1 MLKSFSGRLSL
12 TFISLIILV
21 ASGSGLASSLYMKN
35 FYMGNVENNLA
46 YEASLVSHMINL
58 GGQVAA
64 DAGSYQKVAVLA
76 SSDTDARV
84 TIVDKDG
91 NVLGDS
97 QFDPAVMDNH
107 KSRPEIYQALQ
118 GQRGI
123 STRLSDTAKVNMLYV
138 AIPFQNEAGSGA
150 VRLAKPLDQ
159 IQTLY
164 NHILVLILWA
174 VLGIGAGALILS
186 LFLARRF
193 ASPLKDV
200 TRAVQQIAQGNFN
213 QKVTVQVDDELGSL
227 VNSFNDMAE
236 RLQNNME
243 EISKVKNR
251 LEAVLE
257 NTVNALFLVDN
268 EGRLSWINTN
278 AVHLLSIDS
287 KQIGKKLVE
296 VLNNYSLLDLIDTV
310 LKERRPKR
318 QEIVLRTAQGEKI
331 LEVNLVPVLTP
342 DRIYQ
347 PDVLVVLNDISEL
360 KRLQQVRQDFVAN
373 VSHELKTP
381 VATISGFAETLV
393 SDGKGSPDT
402 VREFS
407 QIIYDEAQRLSKM
420 IAAMLELSRLESGY
434 QELNQENFKLIDI
447 INTAVTIVRK
457 RVAGGI
463 ITVDSAP
470 EFADL
475 TVLADRDMIVQA
487 VINLLENAL
496 NHSPE
501 GAPVMVKIEK
511 LRDDVRISVVDQG
524 DGIPEKDQSRIFERF
539 YRVDKAR
546 SRKTG
551 GTGLGLAIVKH
562 LIENNGGKVGVKSS
576 MGSGSTFFFTLP
588 SNS

>member
-12 TFISLIILV
+12 TFIGLIILV
-21 ASGSGLASSLYMKN
+21 AAGSGLASSLYMKN
-35 FYMGNVENNLA
+35 FYMSNVENNLA
-46 YEASLVSHMINL
+46 YEASLVSHMINV
-58 GGQVAA
+58 GPKTAA
-64 DAGSYQKVAVLA
+64 GDASFQKIAALA
-76 SSDTDARV
+76 AQDTDARV
-84 TIVDKDG
+84 TIVDNNG
-91 NVLGDS
+91 IVLADS
-97 QFDPAVMDNH
+97 QFDPAAMDNH
-107 KSRPEIYQALQ
+107 KSRPEIYQALH
-118 GQRGI
+118 GQRGVSI
-123 STRLSDTAKVNMLYV
+123 RLSDTARVNMLYV
-138 AIPFQNEAGSGA
+138 AIPFQDSSASGA

-159 IQTLY
+159 IHTLY
-164 NHILVLILWA
+164 NHILMLILYT
-174 VLGIGAGALILS
+174 VLGIGSGALVLS
-186 LFLARRF
+186 LLLARRF
-193 ASPLKDV
+193 ATPLKDV
-200 TRAVQQIAQGNFN
+200 TRAVEQIAQGNFN

-227 VNSFNDMAE
+227 VHSFNDMAE

-243 EISKVKNR
+243 EISQVNNR

-278 AVHLLSIDS
+278 AIHLLSIDS

-296 VLNNYSLLDLIDTV
+296 VLNNYSLLDLVDTV
-310 LKERRPKR
+310 LKERRPRR
-318 QEIVLRTAQGEKI
+318 QEIVLRTAQGEKM

-342 DRIYQ
+342 ERIYQ

-393 SDGKGSPDT
+393 ADGKDNPDT

-420 IAAMLELSRLESGY
+420 IAAMLELSRLESGH
-434 QELNQENFKLIDI
+434 QELNQENFKLVDL
-447 INTAVTIVRK
+447 INSAVTIVRK
-457 RVAGGI
+457 RVPS
-463 ITVDSAP
+463 SAISV
-470 EFADL
+470 EADLELGDL
-475 TVLADRDMIVQA
+475 TVLADREMIVQA

-501 GAPVMVKIEK
+501 GSPVLVKLEK
-511 LRDDVRISVVDQG
+511 LRDEVRVSVIDQG
-524 DGIPEKDQSRIFERF
+524 EGIPEKDQSRIFERF

-562 LIENNGGKVGVKSS
+562 LIENNGGKVGVISTP
-576 MGSGSTFFFTLP
+576 GHGSTFFFTLAL
-588 SNS
+588 

>member
-1 MLKSFSGRLSL
+1 MFKSFRGRMSL
-12 TFISLIILV
+12 TFMALIILV
-21 ASGSGLASSLYMKN
+21 AGGSGLASSLYMKN
-35 FYMGNVENNLA
+35 FYMSNVESNLA
-46 YEASLVSHMINL
+46 YDASLVGHMIDVSQ
-58 GGQVAA
+58 GGA
-64 DAGSYQKVAVLA
+64 SYQKIAALA
-76 SSDTDARV
+76 ASDTDARV
-84 TIVDKDG
+84 TIIDKDG
-91 NVLGDS
+91 KVLADS
-97 QFDPAVMDNH
+97 QFDPTNIENH

-118 GQRGI
+118 GQRGVSI
-123 STRLSDTAKVNMLYV
+123 RLSETAKVDMLYV
-138 AIPFQNEAGSGA
+138 AILFQTETVSGV
-150 VRLAKPLDQ
+150 VRVAKPLYQ

-164 NHILVLILWA
+164 NHILMLILWT
-174 VLGIGAGALILS
+174 VLGIGTGALALS
-186 LFLARRF
+186 LLLARRF

-200 TRAVQQIAQGNFN
+200 TNAVEQIAQGNLN
-213 QKVTVQVDDELGSL
+213 QKVSVQVDDELGSL

-236 RLQNNME
+236 RLRNNME
-243 EISKVKNR
+243 EISQVKNR

-287 KQIGKKLVE
+287 KQIGKKIVE
-296 VLNNYSLLDLIDTV
+296 VLNNYSLLDLIDNV

-318 QEIVLRTAQGEKI
+318 QEIVLRAAQGEKI

-393 SDGKGSPDT
+393 ADGKDNPET

-420 IAAMLELSRLESGY
+420 IAAMLELSRLEKGY
-434 QELNQENFKLIDI
+434 QELDQENFKLLDI
-447 INTAVTIVRK
+447 INSAVSIVRK
-457 RVAGGI
+457 RVPGGT
-463 ITVDSAP
+463 ITVEAGP
-470 EFADL
+470 ESDGL

-501 GAPVMVKIEK
+501 GAPVQVKIEK
-511 LRDDVRISVVDQG
+511 LRDDVRVSVIDQG
-524 DGIPEKDQSRIFERF
+524 EGIPDKDQSRIFERF

-576 MGSGSTFFFTLP
+576 PGTGSTFYFTL
-588 SNS
+588 SRN

>member
-1 MLKSFSGRLSL
+1 MLKSFSGRLSI
-12 TFISLIILV
+12 TFMLLIILV
-21 ASGSGLASSLYMKN
+21 SAGSGLASSLYMKN
-35 FYMGNVENNLA
+35 FYMSNVENNLA
-46 YEASLVSHMINL
+46 YEASLVSHMINI
-58 GGQVAA
+58 GQAA
-64 DAGSYQKVAVLA
+64 NTSYQQIAVLSA
-76 SSDTDARV
+76 TDTDTRV

-91 NVLGDS
+91 KVLGDS
-97 QFDPAVMDNH
+97 QFDPATMEIH

-118 GQRGI
+118 GQRGVSI
-123 STRLSDTAKVNMLYV
+123 RLSDTAKINTLYV
-138 AIPFQNEAGSGA
+138 AIPFQNGISSGS

-164 NHILVLILWA
+164 NHILMLILYT
-174 VLGIGAGALILS
+174 VLGIGMGALILS

-193 ASPLKDV
+193 STPLKDV
-200 TRAVQQIAQGNFN
+200 TRAVEQIAQGNFN

-227 VNSFNDMAE
+227 VNSFNDMAQ
-236 RLQNNME
+236 RLQTNME
-243 EISKVKNR
+243 EISTVKNR

-287 KQIGKKLVE
+287 KQIGKKIVE
-296 VLNNYSLLDLIDTV
+296 VVNNYSLLDLIDTV

-318 QEIVLRTAQGEKI
+318 QEIVLRSAQGEKI

-393 SDGKGSPDT
+393 SDNKGNPET
-402 VREFS
+402 VKEFS

-434 QELNQENFKLIDI
+434 QELNQENFKLLDI
-447 INTAVTIVRK
+447 VNTAVTIVRK
-457 RVAGGI
+457 RAQGGN
-463 ITVDSAP
+463 ITIDAAP
-470 EFADL
+470 ELADL
-475 TVLADRDMIVQA
+475 TILADRDMIVQA
-487 VINLLENAL
+487 VINLLENAI

-501 GAPVMVKIEK
+501 GAPVLVKIEK
-511 LRDDVRISVVDQG
+511 RRDDIKVNVIDQG
-524 DGIPEKDQSRIFERF
+524 EGIPEKDQSRIFERF

-562 LIENNGGKVGVKSS
+562 LIENNGGQVGVKSS
-576 MGSGSTFFFTLP
+576 PGSGSTFFFTLK
-588 SNS
+588 SD

>member
-1 MLKSFSGRLSL
+1 MFKSFSGRLSL
-12 TFISLIILV
+12 TFMALIILV
-21 ASGSGLASSLYMKN
+21 AGGSGLASSLYMKN
-35 FYMGNVENNLA
+35 FYMSDVENNLA
-46 YEASLVSHMINL
+46 YNASLISHMINVS
-58 GGQVAA
+58 QASA
-64 DAGSYQKVAVLA
+64 SYQKIAALA
-76 SSDTDARV
+76 AADTDARV

-91 NVLGDS
+91 KVLADS
-97 QFDPAVMDNH
+97 QFDPATVENH

-118 GQRGI
+118 GQRGV
-123 STRLSDTAKVNMLYV
+123 STRLSDTAKIDMLYV
-138 AIPFQNEAGSGA
+138 AVPFQSQTVSGA
-150 VRLAKPLDQ
+150 VRVAKPLYQ
-159 IQTLY
+159 VQTLY
-164 NHILVLILWA
+164 NHILMLILWT

-186 LFLARRF
+186 IFLARRF
-193 ASPLKDV
+193 ATPLKDV
-200 TRAVQQIAQGNFN
+200 TRAVEQIAQGNFN
-213 QKVTVQVDDELGSL
+213 QKVSVQVDDELGSL

-236 RLQNNME
+236 RLQTNME
-243 EISKVKNR
+243 EINTVKNR

-287 KQIGKKLVE
+287 KQIGRKIVE
-296 VLNNYSLLDLIDTV
+296 IVNNYSLLDLIDSV

-318 QEIVLRTAQGEKI
+318 QEIVLRAAQGEKI

-342 DRIYQ
+342 ERIYQ

-393 SDGKGSPDT
+393 AEGKDNPET

-434 QELNQENFKLIDI
+434 QELNQENFKLLDI
-447 INTAVTIVRK
+447 INSAVSIVRK
-457 RVAGGI
+457 RVPGRTISIDAG
-463 ITVDSAP
+463 P
-470 EFADL
+470 ESSDL
-475 TVLADRDMIVQA
+475 SVLADRDMIVQA

-501 GAPVMVKIEK
+501 ESPVLVKTEK
-511 LRDDVRISVVDQG
+511 LRDDVRVSVVDQG
-524 DGIPEKDQSRIFERF
+524 EGIPEKDQSRIFERF

-562 LIENNGGKVGVKSS
+562 LIENNGGRVGVKSS
-576 MGSGSTFFFTLP
+576 PGTGSTFFFTLK
-588 SNS
+588 SN

>member
-1 MLKSFSGRLSL
+1 MFKSFSGRLSL
-12 TFISLIILV
+12 TFMALIILV
-21 ASGSGLASSLYMKN
+21 AGGSGLASSLYMKD
-35 FYMGNVENNLA
+35 FYMGDVENNLA
-46 YEASLVSHMINL
+46 YEALLISHMINVSQASASYQNIAGL
-58 GGQVAA
+58 AAA
-64 DAGSYQKVAVLA
+64 DT
-76 SSDTDARV
+76 DTRV

-91 NVLGDS
+91 KVLADS
-97 QFDPAVMDNH
+97 QFDPATVENH

-118 GQRGI
+118 GQRGV
-123 STRLSDTAKVNMLYV
+123 STRLSDTAKIDMLYV
-138 AIPFQNEAGSGA
+138 AIPLQSQTVSGA
-150 VRLAKPLDQ
+150 VRVAKPLYQ

-164 NHILVLILWA
+164 NHILMLILWTM
-174 VLGIGAGALILS
+174 LGIGAGALILS
-186 LFLARRF
+186 VLLARRF
-193 ASPLKDV
+193 AAPLKDV
-200 TRAVQQIAQGNFN
+200 TLAVEQIAQGNFN
-213 QKVTVQVDDELGSL
+213 QKVSVQVDDELGSL
-227 VNSFNDMAE
+227 VNSFNDMAD
-236 RLQNNME
+236 RLQTNME
-243 EISKVKNR
+243 EINTVKNR

-287 KQIGKKLVE
+287 KQIGKKIVE
-296 VLNNYSLLDLIDTV
+296 IVNNYSLLDLIDNV

-318 QEIVLRTAQGEKI
+318 QEIVLRAAQGEKI

-342 DRIYQ
+342 ERIYQ

-393 SDGKGSPDT
+393 AEGKDNPET

-434 QELNQENFKLIDI
+434 QELNQENFKLQDI
-447 INTAVTIVRK
+447 INSAVSIVRK
-457 RVAGGI
+457 RVPGRTISIDAG
-463 ITVDSAP
+463 P
-470 EFADL
+470 ESTGL
-475 TVLADRDMIVQA
+475 SVLADRDMIVQA

-501 GAPVMVKIEK
+501 ESPVLVKIEK
-511 LRDDVRISVVDQG
+511 LRDDVRVSVVDQG
-524 DGIPEKDQSRIFERF
+524 EGIPEKDQSRIFERF

-562 LIENNGGKVGVKSS
+562 LIENNGGRVGVKSS
-576 MGSGSTFFFTLP
+576 PGNGSTFFFTLK
-588 SNS
+588 SN

>member
-1 MLKSFSGRLSL
+1 MLKSFSRRLSL
-12 TFISLIILV
+12 TFILLIILV
-21 ASGSGLASSLYMKN
+21 AAGSGLASSLYMKN
-35 FYMGNVENNLA
+35 FYMSNVENNLA
-46 YEASLVSHMINL
+46 YEASLVSHMTYVSQGSTN
-58 GGQVAA
+58 
-64 DAGSYQKVAVLA
+64 SYQKIVTLA
-76 SSDTDARV
+76 ATDTDARV

-91 NVLGDS
+91 KVLGDS
-97 QFDPAVMDNH
+97 QFDPATMDNH

-118 GQRGI
+118 GQRGV

-138 AIPFQNEAGSGA
+138 AIPFQNETGGGA
-150 VRLAKPLDQ
+150 VRLARPLDQ

-164 NHILVLILWA
+164 NHILLLILWT

-186 LFLARRF
+186 VFLARRF
-193 ASPLKDV
+193 ASPLKYV
-200 TRAVQQIAQGNFN
+200 TEAVQQIAQGNFN
-213 QKVTVQVDDELGSL
+213 QKVSVQVDDELGSL
-227 VNSFNDMAE
+227 VHSFNDMAE

-243 EISKVKNR
+243 EINQVNNR

-268 EGRLSWINTN
+268 EGRLTWINTN
-278 AVHLLSIDS
+278 AVHLLCIDS

-296 VLNNYSLLDLIDTV
+296 VLNNYSLLDSIDTV

-318 QEIVLRTAQGEKI
+318 QEIVLRTVQGEKI
-331 LEVNLVPVLTP
+331 LQVNLVPVLTP

-393 SDGKGSPDT
+393 SEGKENPDT

-434 QELNQENFKLIDI
+434 QELNQENFKLLDI
-447 INTAVTIVRK
+447 VNTAVTIVRK
-457 RVAGGI
+457 RVPSGI
-463 ITVDSAP
+463 ITVEAST

-501 GAPVMVKIEK
+501 GTPVLVKIEM
-511 LRDDVRISVVDQG
+511 LRDDVRVSVIDQG
-524 DGIPEKDQSRIFERF
+524 EGIPEKDQSRIFERF

-562 LIENNGGKVGVKSS
+562 LIENNRGKVGVKSTP
-576 MGSGSTFFFTLP
+576 GSGSTFYFTLSP
-588 SNS
+588 N

>member
-12 TFISLIILV
+12 TFILIIILV
-21 ASGSGLASSLYMKN
+21 AAGSGLASSLYMKN
-35 FYMGNVENNLA
+35 FYMNNVEKNLA
-46 YEASLVSHMINL
+46 YEASLVSHMISI
-58 GGQVAA
+58 GKDSAT
-64 DAGSYQKVAVLA
+64 SFQKIAVL
-76 SSDTDARV
+76 SSQDTDARV

-91 NVLGDS
+91 KVLGDS
-97 QFDPAVMDNH
+97 QFDPATMENH
-107 KSRPEIYQALQ
+107 KSRPEIFQALQ
-118 GQRGI
+118 GGRGV
-123 STRLSDTAKVNMLYV
+123 STRLSDTAKINVLYV
-138 AIPFQNEAGSGA
+138 AIPFQNEIGSGA
-150 VRLAKPLDQ
+150 VRLAKPLVQ

-164 NHILVLILWA
+164 NHILMLILYT
-174 VLGIGAGALILS
+174 VLGIGVGALILS

-193 ASPLKDV
+193 STPLKDV
-200 TRAVQQIAQGNFN
+200 TRAVEQIAQGNFN

-227 VNSFNDMAE
+227 VSSFNDMAQ
-236 RLQNNME
+236 RLQTNMD
-243 EISKVKNR
+243 EISTVKNR

-278 AVHLLSIDS
+278 AIHLLSIDS
-287 KQIGKKLVE
+287 KQIGKKIVE
-296 VLNNYSLLDLIDTV
+296 VLNNYSLLDIIDNV

-318 QEIVLRTAQGEKI
+318 QEVVLRSAQGEKI

-393 SDGKGSPDT
+393 ADGKDDPET

-434 QELNQENFKLIDI
+434 QELNQENFKLLDI
-447 INTAVTIVRK
+447 VNTAVTIVSK
-457 RVAGGI
+457 RARGGSI
-463 ITVDSAP
+463 SVDAAP
-470 EFADL
+470 ELADL

-487 VINLLENAL
+487 VINLLENAI

-501 GAPVMVKIEK
+501 GAPVLVKIEK
-511 LRDDVRISVVDQG
+511 LRDEVKINVIDQG
-524 DGIPEKDQSRIFERF
+524 EGIPEKDQSRIFERF

-562 LIENNGGKVGVKSS
+562 LIENNGGQVGVKSS
-576 MGSGSTFFFTLP
+576 PGSGSTFFFTLKA
-588 SNS
+588 